1 MILTREIEILITE
14 KNIDYFENLGYDTF
28 NGDKIMIPVE
38 LLKSGSNKKILC
50 KCDKCGLEKEIV
62 FKNYIR
68 YNNDWGVYF
77 CRKCSEH
84 KRKKT
89 LKENRGV
96 EYPIQSK
103 EINNKIK
110 NTIKEKYGVENIRNI
125 KKDKS

>member
-1 MILTREIEILITE
+1 
-14 KNIDYFENLGYDTF
+14 
-28 NGDKIMIPVE
+28 
-38 LLKSGSNKKILC
+38 
-50 KCDKCGLEKEIV
+50 LEKEIV

-89 LKENRGV
+89 LKENKGV

-103 EINNKIK
+103 EINDKIK
-110 NTIKEKYGVENIRNI
+110 NTIKEKYGVENVRNI
-125 KKDKS
+125 KKYKP